1 MTNFNFIQTV
11 GIKEMN
17 KHLPFIRKLII
28 NLIIKTINKK
38 IPKIYKL
45 NKIMAYNKTIY
56 SQN

>member
-17 KHLPFIRKLII
+17 KHPPFIQKLII

-38 IPKIYKL
+38 ISKIYKL
-45 NKIMAYNKTIY
+45 NKK
-56 SQN
+56 